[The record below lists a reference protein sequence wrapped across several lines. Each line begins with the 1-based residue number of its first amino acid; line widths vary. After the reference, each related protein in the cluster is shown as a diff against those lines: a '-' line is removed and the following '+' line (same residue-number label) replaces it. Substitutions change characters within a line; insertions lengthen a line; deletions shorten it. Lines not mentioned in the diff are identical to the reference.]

1 MLAARADTMHW
12 LIHLQI
18 LLLFAVPFLPA
29 FIVGCFE
36 KRAIRMFEAGEM
48 NIQTKYLQLMTA
60 AALAHGFTLRCAGH
74 HIKYKNKLFA
84 ALYLSADQTIL
95 ALIADGFIGAF
106 RQAKTLLMSRFKDGS
121 ILITINDAGM
131 IELDAMT
138 HRYILINAGFDE
150 LLAKHLALRNQRIGP
165 SLFPPDADW
174 AAVDNLYKEKTDRI
188 VARGLARYTDAA
200 HDFARYTPWGSF
212 RATILFGIALT
223 HRPATWLRQ
232 FKRKPGA
239 MARS

>member
-1 MLAARADTMHW
+1 MHW

-18 LLLFAVPFLPA
+18 LLLFAVPFVPA

-36 KRAIRMFEAGEM
+36 KRAIRMFETGEM
-48 NIQTKYLQLMTA
+48 KVQTKYLQLMTA
-60 AALAHGFTLRCAGH
+60 AALAHGFTLRCTGH
-74 HIKYKNKLFA
+74 HVKYKNTLFA
-84 ALYLSADQTIL
+84 ALYLSADRTIL
-95 ALIADGFIGAF
+95 ALIADGSIGAF
-106 RQAKTLLMSRFKDGS
+106 RQPKTLLMSRFKDGS
-121 ILITINDAGM
+121 IVITINDAGM
-131 IELDAMT
+131 IELDEMT

-150 LLAKHLALRNQRIGP
+150 LLAKHLALKNERIGP
-165 SLFPPDADW
+165 SLFPATADW
-174 AAVDNLYKEKTDRI
+174 TAVDNLYKEKTDRI
-188 VARGLARYTDAA
+188 VARGLARYTDAG

-232 FKRKPGA
+232 FRRKPGA